1 MASLGELFVE
11 LGVFADTKELENFE
25 NKLEQVKS
33 KMNDTVK
40 QSAKTVEQ
48 QNKHNKSLK
57 DGAMSTRGII
67 ATMTAFV
74 TALVG
79 AGVALNRLTDSLVQ
93 SNQKMLDLT
102 RTSDIALS
110 TFQQWDDVGKMFGV
124 DNASQQLDNL
134 NQKLF
139 ELRLTGQGARGFQL
153 AGINPIGQDAEG
165 VLEQLRGRIRGM
177 SDTSASYLLQQMGI
191 DPKMLHLLR
200 MSREEFE
207 ELQETLARYR
217 LTDEQ
222 THSIQ
227 AMNAQLQI
235 ARIKLEYLKNR
246 VLLKLMPIVVEF
258 TESIATIAEAFL
270 IMGKTVI
277 NTTVKFRGFITGT
290 ILLTTNLKKV
300 LLTLRKF
307 PVIFQMFKPI
317 AKFLINTSKMFKNIN
332 LGLVKAIAKLPIFGT
347 WIARI
352 GGMFT
357 KWLFPLTT
365 AYLILDDI
373 ATYMTGGDSLLGRVM
388 DWMSG
393 QGQGISEA
401 FSQMFGGDVLG
412 GAGDLL
418 TNLSNTL
425 NGLTNAISRLVDI
438 LTDLFI
444 GKAGVKALHWINPTG
459 SELIKNFGYDP
470 ETGQKLD
477 KTAFITPAT
486 NSMINNNNA
495 TYDNSNKTNTV
506 NQTIAINTNQPVDSI
521 KQQLQY
527 ANRIMA

>member
-25 NKLEQVKS
+25 NKLEQVKG
-33 KMNDTVK
+33 KMEDTVK

-48 QNKHNKSLK
+48 QTKHNKSLK
-57 DGAMSTRGII
+57 DGAISTRGMI

-124 DNASQQLDNL
+124 DNAAQQLDNL

-177 SDTSASYLLQQMGI
+177 DDTSASYLLQQMGI

-207 ELQETLARYR
+207 ELQNTLSQYR

-235 ARIKLEYLKNR
+235 ARIQLNYLKNR
-246 VLLKLMPIVVEF
+246 AILALMPHLIQFTKKIVVFADMLATAVEWIASSNNMF
-258 TESIATIAEAFL
+258 AKMIRWTIKATVVIGALVAGILGIATALKVVRTALMLLTAHPIVAALTALLGAIMLIADDIMHYMNGGGSLIGVIAKGLEDLDIKGFLDFPVPKWLEMLIEAIDFFRGGGKFAREAFVEENVQK
-270 IMGKTVI
+270 IDPNAVKIKTKNGVTYADVPPEFLNMVKEV
-277 NTTVKFRGFITGT
+277 NTNNSTVNK
-290 ILLTTNLKKV
+290 
-300 LLTLRKF
+300 
-307 PVIFQMFKPI
+307 
-317 AKFLINTSKMFKNIN
+317 TS
-332 LGLVKAIAKLPIFGT
+332 
-347 WIARI
+347 
-352 GGMFT
+352 
-357 KWLFPLTT
+357 
-365 AYLILDDI
+365 
-373 ATYMTGGDSLLGRVM
+373 
-388 DWMSG
+388 
-393 QGQGISEA
+393 
-401 FSQMFGGDVLG
+401 
-412 GAGDLL
+412 
-418 TNLSNTL
+418 
-425 NGLTNAISRLVDI
+425 
-438 LTDLFI
+438 
-444 GKAGVKALHWINPTG
+444 
-459 SELIKNFGYDP
+459 
-470 ETGQKLD
+470 
-477 KTAFITPAT
+477 FITPTT

-495 TYDNSNKTNTV
+495 TYDNSKRTNTV
-506 NQTIAINTNQPVDSI
+506 NQNIAINTNQPVDSI